1 MDVVT
6 IAMLTLVLGGA
17 RSGKS
22 RYARS
27 LLDASDS
34 VVFVATATPSDSEMA
49 DRIERH
55 RAERPPQWKTI
66 EAPLDVPAAVAE
78 QPEGTAVLLDCV
90 TLWISNLFFE
100 HRDRNRNDRERL
112 VLEALKSLTQ
122 LARGRNLIVVSN
134 EVGSGLVPESSVGR
148 EFRDLQGLANQFIAR
163 EADRVVLV
171 VAGLPVEI
179 R

>member
-1 MDVVT
+1 MDIVT
-6 IAMLTLVLGGA
+6 FAMLTLVLGGA

-27 LLDASDS
+27 LWDASES
-34 VVFVATATPSDSEMA
+34 VVFVATATASDSEMV

-55 RAERPPQWKTI
+55 RAERPSHWKTI
-66 EAPLDVPAAVAE
+66 EEPLDVVAALAE

-90 TLWISNLFFE
+90 TLWISNLLCE
-100 HRDRNRNDRERL
+100 HRDRSRNDRERL
-112 VLEALKSLTQ
+112 VLEALKSLTK
-122 LARGRNLIVVSN
+122 LARGRNLVVVSN
-134 EVGSGLVPESSVGR
+134 EVGSGLVPESTVAR